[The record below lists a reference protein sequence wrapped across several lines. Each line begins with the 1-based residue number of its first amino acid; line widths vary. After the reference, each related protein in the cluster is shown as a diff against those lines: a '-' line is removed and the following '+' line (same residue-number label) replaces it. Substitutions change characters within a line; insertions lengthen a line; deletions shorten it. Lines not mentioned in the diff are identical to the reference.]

1 MKGSLTIEAAYIYP
15 FCFLIIGIVCA
26 LGIYQYNQA
35 VLEMTGYECIL
46 QTMEERELEEEIFKE
61 NLLRRVKQEA
71 ADRTLGIKDLQ
82 VSLKMTPSKISI
94 NYKGRQ
100 TILDA
105 PMEVT
110 VVYER
115 TYPELTLKL
124 IKGIGGE

>member
-26 LGIYQYNQA
+26 LGIYQYNRA

-61 NLLRRVKQEA
+61 NLLRRVKQES
-71 ADRTLGIKDLQ
+71 ADRTFGIKDLQ

-94 NYKGRQ
+94 NYEGIQ
-100 TILDA
+100 AILDV

-124 IKGIGGE
+124 TRGISGE